1 MVILM
6 MVYWLG
12 WLHSAPPFRLNS
24 SFIGELVLALGT
36 GFTVPAVCFLVIMG
50 QLSGSFLWLSVS
62 LVLYG
67 LVLGLSLA
75 FPDIVRDEVFGR
87 RNLAVILGWRRVAFL
102 VLFLAIIAWSILVS
116 VDMWVLPVF
125 GLLPVF
131 AEIYGVLRVP
141 DSFLEADRVSVV
153 YILSLFIFLVSFDV
167 WLFLNV

>member
-125 GLLPVF
+125 AG
-131 AEIYGVLRVP
+131 IYGVLRVP
-141 DSFLEADRVSVV
+141 GSFLEADRVSVV
-153 YILSLFIFLVSFDV
+153 YILSLVIFEGIEVRV
-167 WLFLNV
+167 